1 MFLCIILIACFLWFF
16 FLLLQVKLRLKINKG
31 VANKKAEN
39 LKQKEKPKKEKSNF
53 VTKLLNRILKQ
64 GEAIHD
70 HLSVMGDKT
79 LDRKGKEKLRK
90 YMKQK
95 YGKKMVLENFLND
108 VTTSNPL
115 FYENKHFSMNRSIIA
130 DVPLMESTTIEN
142 TDDELLLVIENN
154 CGDSDSGVDACTN
167 HGDILKVDCESINS
181 SKYKETPKR
190 KYRSK
195 KEYELL
201 RQHTL
206 NKKMLKAFSTKAVPK
221 NEKSSKA
228 QLGIKAPVRFD
239 MIRFEILTKIN
250 DMNKLLQRE
259 VELGARLASKCAKY
273 KTENEIYTTKI
284 GLEMCIEGVQKNL
297 EKYAKEII
305 YNENELF
312 KTKYEIKQKCRVL
325 DQLKKVLCLEETE
338 EDRLKE
344 LISLED
350 RKKLQINLV
359 KSKMSDIDFVDN
371 IYEFCDNN
379 ESMMV

>member
-1 MFLCIILIACFLWFF
+1 MVVLFF
-16 FLLLQVKLRLKINKG
+16 FHLFLQVKLRLKINKG
-31 VANKKAEN
+31 VVNGKAEN
-39 LKQKEKPKKEKSNF
+39 LKPKEKPKKEKSNF

-70 HLSVMGDKT
+70 HLSVMSDKT

-108 VTTSNPL
+108 VTATVNPL

-130 DVPLMESTTIEN
+130 DIPLMESTTIEN

-167 HGDILKVDCESINS
+167 HGDNQKIYCESINS
-181 SKYKETPKR
+181 DSKYKETPKR

-206 NKKMLKAFSTKAVPK
+206 NKKMLKAFSTTKAPITK
-221 NEKSSKA
+221 NVKSSKQQ
-228 QLGIKAPVRFD
+228 QLDMKAPVRFD
-239 MIRFEILTKIN
+239 MIRFEILTKMN

-259 VELGARLASKCAKY
+259 TELGARLASKCAKY

-312 KTKYEIKQKCRVL
+312 KTKFEIKHKCRVL
-325 DQLKKVLCLEETE
+325 DELKKVLCLEETE
-338 EDRLKE
+338 EDRIKE
-344 LISLED
+344 LVGLED
-350 RKKLQINLV
+350 RKKLQIKLV
-359 KSKMSDIDFVDN
+359 KGKMSAIDFVDN

>member
-1 MFLCIILIACFLWFF
+1 MFNVFF
-16 FLLLQVKLRLKINKG
+16 LLQVKLRLKINKG
-31 VANKKAEN
+31 VVNKKAEN
-39 LKQKEKPKKEKSNF
+39 LKQKEKPKNEKSNF

-70 HLSVMGDKT
+70 HLSVMSNKT

-90 YMKQK
+90 FMKQK
-95 YGKKMVLENFLND
+95 YGKKMVLEKFLND
-108 VTTSNPL
+108 VTSENSL

-167 HGDILKVDCESINS
+167 HGDVQKIDCESLNS

-201 RQHTL
+201 REHTL
-206 NKKMLKAFSTKAVPK
+206 NKKMLKAFSTKVSEPK
-221 NEKSSKA
+221 KVKSS
-228 QLGIKAPVRFD
+228 KAPVRFD
-239 MIRFEILTKIN
+239 MIRYEILTKMN

-297 EKYAKEII
+297 DKYAKEII

-325 DQLKKVLCLEETE
+325 DDLKKVLCLEETE

-344 LISLED
+344 LIGLEN

-359 KSKMSDIDFVDN
+359 KGKMSDIDFVDN

-379 ESMMV
+379 ESVMV

>member
-1 MFLCIILIACFLWFF
+1 M
-16 FLLLQVKLRLKINKG
+16 
-31 VANKKAEN
+31 ANKKAGN

-70 HLSVMGDKT
+70 HLSVMSDKT

-108 VTTSNPL
+108 VTTASPL
-115 FYENKHFSMNRSIIA
+115 FYENKHFSMNRYIIA

-167 HGDILKVDCESINS
+167 HGDVQKVDCESINS
-181 SKYKETPKR
+181 CKYKETPKR

-228 QLGIKAPVRFD
+228 QQLGMKAPVRFD
-239 MIRFEILTKIN
+239 MIRFEILTKMN

-325 DQLKKVLCLEETE
+325 DELKKVLCLEETE
-338 EDRLKE
+338 EDRLTE
-344 LISLED
+344 LIGLED

-359 KSKMSDIDFVDN
+359 KRKMSDIDFVDN